1 VVIVWSKEA
10 IGARVD
16 QLARDHKG
24 DAFVAAVTTFGREQL
39 TERERTLLHDVLMER
54 AKLRQRITAAARERR
69 EDAWSKRM
77 LDGRFRKRPPSAS
90 R

>member
-1 VVIVWSKEA
+1 VAIVWSKEA

-24 DAFVAAVTTFGREQL
+24 DAFVAAVATFGREQL
-39 TERERTLLHDVLMER
+39 TERERILLHDVLMER

-77 LDGRFRKRPPSAS
+77 LDGRIRKRPPSPS

>member
-1 VVIVWSKEA
+1 MIVWSKEA

-24 DAFVAAVTTFGREQL
+24 DDFVAAVQAFGQEQL
-39 TERERTLLHDVLMER
+39 DDSERVLLHDVLMER
-54 AKLRQRITAAARERR
+54 ANLKQRITAAARERR

-77 LDGRFRKRPPSAS
+77 LEDRFRRRPPAKK
-90 R
+90 